1 MHLLFAKA
9 VFAAL
14 KLQVSLEFG
23 VVGGWGGGGG
33 ATSLQFRV
41 KRKRK
46 TLPKQTVGGFFFF
59 FLSYTGG
66 PRWST
71 KFRSP

>member
-33 ATSLQFRV
+33 GEGGNQ
-41 KRKRK
+41 
-46 TLPKQTVGGFFFF
+46 PTVQ
-59 FLSYTGG
+59 S
-66 PRWST
+66 
-71 KFRSP
+71 

>member
-23 VVGGWGGGGG
+23 VVGGWGGGQPAYSSELRGKEKH
-33 ATSLQFRV
+33 SLS
-41 KRKRK
+41 
-46 TLPKQTVGGFFFF
+46 KQWVDSFFFF
-59 FLSYTGG
+59 FSYTGG